1 MADSFGS
8 RLKSAW
14 NAFRSQADREPY
26 TFQDYGYASS
36 TSPVRTRLTSGNER
50 SIITAI
56 YNRIALDVSSFD
68 INHIRMD
75 SNRRYV
81 DTIDSGLQNCLTV
94 EANKDQTGRALIQD
108 VVLSMFDEGV
118 VAIVPVETTNSP
130 IFSGSYDILSLRTG
144 RITAWYPD
152 YVRIDLYNDLV
163 GIREEVVLPKS
174 LVAIVENPL
183 YAIMNEPNGTL
194 RRLIRKLVLL
204 DAIDEQSGSGKL
216 DLIIQLPYI
225 IKTEARQKQA
235 EERRLAI
242 ERQLSGSKYGIAY
255 TDGTEH
261 ITQLNRPSENN
272 LLGQITY
279 LTGMLYNQ
287 LGISEDV
294 FSGKANEKT
303 MLNYFNRTVEPIVTS
318 ITEEMRRKF
327 LTKTARTQGQT
338 IMGFKD
344 VLRLVPANEMAEMA
358 EGFTRNEILTANEI
372 RAILGIKPADDPGAD
387 ELRNKNM
394 PLDQQPLK
402 PRKEPEEEPE
412 NSETEEPKSQFDMYK
427 SK

>member
-1 MADSFGS
+1 MGETFGS

-14 NAFRSQADREPY
+14 NAFRSQDKEAY
-26 TFQDYGYASS
+26 TYQDFGYASS

-108 VVLSMFDEGV
+108 AVLSMFDEGV

-163 GIREEVVLPKS
+163 GTREEVVLPKS

-303 MLNYFNRTVEPIVTS
+303 MLNYFNRTVEPIVVS
-318 ITEEMRRKF
+318 FTEEMRRKF

-338 IMGFKD
+338 VMGFKD

-358 EGFTRNEILTANEI
+358 EGFTRNEILTSNEI
-372 RAILGIKPADDPGAD
+372 RAVLGIKPANDPGAD

-412 NSETEEPKSQFDMYK
+412 NLETEEPKSQFDMYK

>member
-1 MADSFGS
+1 MADTFGS

-14 NAFRSQADREPY
+14 NAFRSNDEKEY
-26 TFQDYGYASS
+26 TYSDLGYSS
-36 TSPVRTRLTSGNER
+36 SISQSRPRLTGGNER
-50 SIITAI
+50 SIVTAI

-68 INHIRMD
+68 ISHVRVDEN
-75 SNRRYV
+75 NRYL
-81 DTIDSGLQNCLTV
+81 DTINSGLQNCLTV
-94 EANKDQTGRALIQD
+94 EANKDQTGRGLIQD
-108 VVLSMFDEGV
+108 AVLSMFDEGV
-118 VAIVPVETTNSP
+118 VAIVPVDTTNSP
-130 IFSGSYDILSLRTG
+130 IVSGSYDIFSLRTG
-144 RITAWYPD
+144 RVITWYPD
-152 YVRIDLYNDLV
+152 YIRVDLYNDRL
-163 GIREEVVLPKS
+163 GIREEVILPKS
-174 LVAIVENPL
+174 LVALIENPL

-194 RRLIRKLVLL
+194 RRLIRKLILL
-204 DAIDEQSGSGKL
+204 DSIDEQSGSGKL

-235 EERRLAI
+235 EERRIAI

-261 ITQLNRPSENN
+261 ITQLNRPAENN

-279 LTGMLYNQ
+279 LTNMLYNQ

-294 FSGKANEKT
+294 FAGKASDVT

-318 ITEEMRRKF
+318 LTEEMRRKF

-358 EGFTRNEILTANEI
+358 DGFTRNEILTSNEI
-372 RAILGIKPADDPGAD
+372 RSVLGMKPSNDPGAD

-394 PLDQQPLK
+394 PLDQQLPPISK
-402 PRKEPEEEPE
+402 K
-412 NSETEEPKSQFDMYK
+412 ETEEDIETENETEL
-427 SK
+427 